1 MMLSLV
7 RSSLK
12 LIITKKQEIDMAV
25 KAIKFYAT
33 WCGPCKIYG
42 KAWDKVADE
51 LKEEVEFIDVD
62 IDKDTTG
69 LAAEYKVTSV
79 PHTVIIKDGNTIQE
93 TGRLNVADLKN
104 LILN

>member
-79 PHTVIIKDGNTIQE
+79 PHTVIIKDGNTVQE

>member
-1 MMLSLV
+1 MLSPV
-7 RSSLK
+7 RNSLNQ
-12 LIITKKQEIDMAV
+12 ITTKKQEIDMAV

-42 KAWDKVADE
+42 KAWDKVANE
-51 LKEEVEFIDVD
+51 LKEEVEFVDVD